1 MTNILDLRDK
11 LNERARD
18 ALEYDE
24 AMDVLESILNL
35 DHNSVMIIFNTN
47 GKLRYKVM
55 PATRFVPVV

>member
-24 AMDVLESILNL
+24 AMDVLENILNL
-35 DHNSVMIIFNTN
+35 DHNSVMVIFNTN
-47 GKLRYKVM
+47 GKLQYKVM
-55 PATRFVPVV
+55 PASRFVPVI

>member
-24 AMDVLESILNL
+24 AMDVLESLLNL

-55 PATRFVPVV
+55 SATRFVPVI